1 MSSVEEGIR
10 QSLVSYNKEFVNF
23 DTYVINNLAER
34 QLKRF
39 EIEGDG
45 HCLLNAIKHQLR
57 YSNSFL
63 PSIPTWREV
72 ISIPTLNNV
81 AGICRYFHISGKKM

>member
-34 QLKRF
+34 QFKRF
-39 EIEGDG
+39 EIEGNG
-45 HCLLNAIKHQLR
+45 HCLLNAIKH
-57 YSNSFL
+57 
-63 PSIPTWREV
+63 
-72 ISIPTLNNV
+72 
-81 AGICRYFHISGKKM
+81 